1 SGKLQN
7 DHESKPP
14 QFPGLPA
21 NQFLTNNSK
30 GIAAGYTAILKP
42 TFINNFRYA
51 FIRQGVGNSGLNDQP
66 FNRLRGLSDV
76 VGLTPSILT
85 NVPVHNFI
93 DDVTWTKG
101 RHTIQFGTNWRIVR
115 NNRQSN
121 AQNLSEGY
129 SNLYWMS
136 PSFIANEDTNLD
148 PSITTDTLT
157 AAQYPAQYPLVADA
171 FGTSYS
177 FAAMQLMGI

>member
-1 SGKLQN
+1 MAIIPYLCAVTFRMITNPCRRSFLGCPRTISSPTTARASRLAT
-7 DHESKPP
+7 
-14 QFPGLPA
+14 LR
-21 NQFLTNNSK
+21 FLTN
-30 GIAAGYTAILKP
+30 

-51 FIRQGVGNSGLNDQP
+51 FIRQGVGNSGLNNQP

-93 DDVTWTKG
+93 DDVSWTKG
-101 RHTIQFGTNWRIVR
+101 RHTIQFGTNWRLIR

-129 SNLYWMS
+129 SNLYWMN
-136 PSFIANEDTNLD
+136 PSFIANEGTSLD
-148 PSITTDTLT
+148 PATRSELSTR
-157 AAQYPAQYPLVADA
+157 
-171 FGTSYS
+171 G
-177 FAAMQLMGI
+177 